1 MVFSKAR
8 YLPLKEYYGA
18 TPGEEV
24 ASTMSREAVNMDV
37 IKTSLI
43 IAIGVTFYYLLLQWP
58 TESVTKE
65 IVGQDASYKNNI
77 NDSESSLT
85 EPLATFSDT
94 DVNEE
99 EEEDFEGRYFD
110 IENKDLAL
118 KIDSKTGRFVY
129 SELKNITKEKG
140 GIAPFEIFGKTTSPD
155 SFKDNLYF
163 ANSGFYVQGEG
174 YLNPNFS
181 ESSRNITD
189 NGEIEYQFLGTTE
202 RFDFIRKVR
211 FSSTGYKIS
220 VVDSVLSKSNEQLQL
235 TPYVVIERD
244 GSPVEEGGLMYTYLG
259 PVFSSTNDTYEK
271 YDFEDIKEAPYQNR
285 SFGGWVALI
294 QHYFLSAWVPNQSS
308 EYLYQARYSNRSE
321 RFSLGYTSRENAVN
335 YGDSISTENVLFV
348 GPKLPGQLS
357 EIEENLDLTVD
368 YGFLWWLGK
377 PMYWFLELGNKIF
390 NNWGMA
396 IIFLTVVLK
405 IITWPLS
412 AKAYVSMGKMR
423 ELAPKMQQ
431 LQEKHGDNRQ
441 AMSQEM
447 MQMYQKEG
455 VNPLGGCLP
464 MLAQLPFF
472 LAFYWVLLE
481 TVELR
486 HSPFFLWIDDLS
498 AMDPYFILPILNGAG
513 MYLSQ
518 KLTPTPPNADP
529 MQAQMMKIF
538 PLVFAVIF
546 AWFPSGLVLY
556 WLVNMVIQIF
566 QQWWYSRKALAN

>member
-1 MVFSKAR
+1 MASIIFQ
-8 YLPLKEYYGA
+8 
-18 TPGEEV
+18 EV
-24 ASTMSREAVNMDV
+24 VNMDL
-37 IKTSLI
+37 IKTGLI

-58 TESVTKE
+58 TESNTRE
-65 IVGQDASYKNNI
+65 IVSQESPYNNDL
-77 NDSESSLT
+77 NDSEYSLT
-85 EPLATFSDT
+85 EPLATFSDP
-94 DVNEE
+94 DISKEE
-99 EEEDFEGRYFD
+99 PVDIQGNYFE

-118 KIDSKTGRFVY
+118 KIDSITGRFVY
-129 SELKNITKEKG
+129 SELKNITKEKDG
-140 GIAPFEIFGKTTSPD
+140 AAPFEIFGKTKSPD
-155 SFKDNLYF
+155 SFKENIYF

-174 YLNPNFS
+174 YLKPNFS
-181 ESSRNITD
+181 EILKNITGS
-189 NGEIEYQFLGTTE
+189 GEIEYQLLGATE

-220 VVDSVLSKSNEQLQL
+220 VEDSVLSKSNERLQL

-335 YGDSISTENVLFV
+335 YGDSVSTENVLYV
-348 GPKLPGQLS
+348 GPKLPGQLA